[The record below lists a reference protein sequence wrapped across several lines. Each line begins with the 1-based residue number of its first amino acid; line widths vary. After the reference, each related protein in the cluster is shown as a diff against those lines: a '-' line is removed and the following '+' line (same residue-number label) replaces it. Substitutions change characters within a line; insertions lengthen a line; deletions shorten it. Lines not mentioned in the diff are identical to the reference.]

1 MTVGEFKKLLEEH
14 NKQRVKEGLEPW
26 VFKDKPDPEEAK
38 KVYFNFV
45 KYPKKPY
52 NNEASD

>member
-14 NKQRVKEGLEPW
+14 NKKRVKEGLEPW

-45 KYPKKPY
+45 KYPKKSF